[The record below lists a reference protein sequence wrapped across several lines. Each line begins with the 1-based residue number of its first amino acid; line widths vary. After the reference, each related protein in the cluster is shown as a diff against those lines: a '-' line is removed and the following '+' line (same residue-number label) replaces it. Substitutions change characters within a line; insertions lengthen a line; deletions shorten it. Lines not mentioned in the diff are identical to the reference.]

1 MVSWNRENGK
11 IQNSIAFPGEFH
23 EGDLDFYRPFSDTKV
38 VRVYSKGGRS
48 MDPLNNLGAKA
59 PLITPL
65 SERKTSQKEDLA
77 EALRNAK
84 STLYRAQDD
93 MMEHH
98 QETVKKG
105 LEENKK
111 AWKKRSREEALD
123 KAQEQQEE
131 YFKARSREAEERE
144 RELSAL
150 LLSKDS
156 KSSENQA
163 LLLEKRA
170 LEEEDP
176 TLLLAAR
183 ERQAHAARE
192 AAAEEDK
199 LRQAQSR
206 KDQRRVL

>member
-1 MVSWNRENGK
+1 
-11 IQNSIAFPGEFH
+11 
-23 EGDLDFYRPFSDTKV
+23 
-38 VRVYSKGGRS
+38 
-48 MDPLNNLGAKA
+48 MDPLNSLGAKA
-59 PLITPL
+59 PPITPL

-84 STLYRAQDD
+84 NTLYRAQDD

-105 LEENKK
+105 LKENKK

-123 KAQEQQEE
+123 KAREQREE

-170 LEEEDP
+170 LEEDDP
-176 TLLLAAR
+176 ALLLAAR
-183 ERQAHAARE
+183 ERQAHAVRE

-199 LRQAQSR
+199 LQQAQRR
-206 KDQRRVL
+206 KDQRWVL

>member
-1 MVSWNRENGK
+1 
-11 IQNSIAFPGEFH
+11 
-23 EGDLDFYRPFSDTKV
+23 
-38 VRVYSKGGRS
+38 
-48 MDPLNNLGAKA
+48 MDSVNCIGAKA
-59 PLITPL
+59 SLLVP
-65 SERKTSQKEDLA
+65 SSGRKTSQEEDLT

-93 MMEHH
+93 MMERH

-111 AWKKRSREEALD
+111 AWRKQSREEALD
-123 KAQEQQEE
+123 KVREQREE

-150 LLSKDS
+150 LLKKGF

-176 TLLLAAR
+176 ALLLAAR
-183 ERQAHAARE
+183 ERQVHAARE

-206 KDQRRVL
+206 KEQGWFL

>member
-1 MVSWNRENGK
+1 
-11 IQNSIAFPGEFH
+11 
-23 EGDLDFYRPFSDTKV
+23 
-38 VRVYSKGGRS
+38 
-48 MDPLNNLGAKA
+48 MDPLNSLGAKA
-59 PLITPL
+59 PPITPL

-77 EALRNAK
+77 EALQDAK

-123 KAQEQQEE
+123 KAREQREE

-144 RELSAL
+144 RGLSAL
-150 LLSKDS
+150 LLNKEF
-156 KSSENQA
+156 KSSENQGF
-163 LLLEKRA
+163 LLEKRA

-176 TLLLAAR
+176 ILLIAAR
-183 ERQAHAARE
+183 ERQQSAARE
-192 AAAEEDK
+192 AAAEENK
-199 LRQAQSR
+199 LRHAERR
-206 KDQRRVL
+206 KDQKWVF